1 MKVIQEIKQL
11 ILNEVDI
18 KQYISAMKSYNRDYR
33 FSDSS
38 RVYEKGL
45 KDEEKINK
53 LYDRLSDDDK
63 ISAGKW
69 FKDNGNYDD
78 GSQHSKGVKSWDIE
92 KDGVDGF
99 SGTYYRT

>member
-1 MKVIQEIKQL
+1 MKIIHEIEKL

-38 RVYEKGL
+38 RVYEKGQ

-53 LYDRLSDDDK
+53 LYKKLSDEDK
-63 ISAGKW
+63 IAASNW
-69 FKDNGNYDD
+69 FKDNGDYDD

-99 SGTYYRT
+99 DGTYYRT